1 MRKKIAKALQH
12 LGFCTLPKDSLTD
25 RSLLRDEASKTWR
38 PRLLRSV
45 VNDPS
50 AVDRDALIDP
60 PFHRERREAAVGFQ
74 VQHPQKK
81 DSETGKKN
89 LSEKRKLFLMRFCHV
104 EF

>member
-1 MRKKIAKALQH
+1 MLAKALQH
-12 LGFCTLPKDSLTD
+12 LRFCTLPKDSLTD

-45 VNDPS
+45 VNNPS

-74 VQHPQKK
+74 VQHPLKK
-81 DSETGKKN
+81 DETSKNN
-89 LSEKRKLFLMRFCHV
+89 LSEKRKLILMRFCHV